1 MKVIN
6 FFGGPAARKSTLAAA
21 TYVALKERGIP
32 ADLVREY
39 ATYLILSGREAQL
52 KQDQLSVLAK
62 QHHLQDILRGKVDVA
77 VTDSPL
83 PLNALYAAP
92 GTPASFSTLVFDY
105 FNQFD
110 NINIFLDVD
119 WSTYNEVNRVH
130 TKAQAREKHEMLRN
144 MLDAR
149 AIPYHVLP
157 LDSTGRRVSEIMSYA
172 LGKL

>member
-1 MKVIN
+1 MKAVN

-21 TYVALKERGIP
+21 TYVALKEQGIP

-39 ATYLILSGREAQL
+39 ATYLILSGREEQL
-52 KQDQLSVLAK
+52 KKDQLSVLAK
-62 QHHLQDILRGKVDVA
+62 QHHLMAILRGKVEVA

-92 GTPASFSTLVFDY
+92 GTPAAFSTMVFDY

-119 WSTYNEVNRVH
+119 WDTYQEVNRVH
-130 TKAQAREKHEMLRN
+130 SKEQAMEKHQMLRN

-157 LDSTGRRVSEIMSYA
+157 LGATDQRIAEVMRYIV
-172 LGKL
+172 GKL